1 MKPHMNRAEA
11 IEEWAQDR
19 HDLAAQGLVV
29 PGVTMYLPDEWRQ
42 SEMSIADLA
51 MDAAGTLS
59 TDPNSAL
66 PTILTT
72 TIDPDVIRVVFAPL
86 QMAKILGGER
96 KIGSWT
102 DKQRMFPVVEDFGE
116 VSSYG
121 DYANNG
127 LSGINFNY
135 PWFQSYLFQTMLYYG
150 ELETDVAGLMKI
162 NYVGDL
168 GRSAANILNRY
179 GNLTYAFGV
188 QNLQNYGLLNNPFLS
203 SYITPAVKAWGG
215 TSWFNGT
222 TPAATANEVYNDIL
236 GLVEKLVLQ
245 GNGTIDQDSQF
256 TLAMSPFS
264 QVALGFANSFG
275 VNVRD
280 LLKDNYPNIKIR
292 TAVQYGT
299 TTTQNSQGYSSAG
312 NLMQLIAD
320 EIDGQ
325 KVAYCAFNEKLRAH
339 KIIPKTS
346 SWEQKMT
353 SGTWGTI
360 MRIPMGVVGML
371 GI

>member
-1 MKPHMNRAEA
+1 MKRAEA
-11 IEEWAQDR
+11 IEQWAAVR
-19 HDLAAQGLVV
+19 GVYAANGLIV
-29 PGVTMYLPDEWRQ
+29 PQVTMFLPDEWRE
-42 SEMSIADLA
+42 SEASIEQLA

-59 TDPNSAL
+59 TDPSSAL
-66 PTILTT
+66 PTMLTT
-72 TIDPDVIRVVFAPL
+72 TIDPDVIRIVFAPL

-96 KIGSWT
+96 KVGSWT

-127 LSGINFNY
+127 IAGINFNY

-162 NYVGDL
+162 NYVSDL
-168 GRSAANILNRY
+168 GRAAAMILNRY

-215 TSWFNGT
+215 TSWFNGS

-236 GLVEKLVLQ
+236 ALVEKLVVQ
-245 GNGTIDQDSQF
+245 GNGTIEADSAMV
-256 TLAMSPFS
+256 LAMSPFS
-264 QVALGFANSFG
+264 QVALSFANSFG

-280 LLKDNYPNIKIR
+280 LLKDNYPNLTIR
-292 TAVQYGT
+292 VAVQYGT
-299 TTTQNSQGYSSAG
+299 QTTQNNQGTTGG
-312 NLMQLIAD
+312 NLMQLIAT

-325 KVAYCAFNEKLRAH
+325 QVAYAAFNEKLRAH
-339 KIIPKTS
+339 KIIPKAS

-353 SGTWGTI
+353 SGTWGVI
-360 MRIPMGVVGML
+360 MRIPMGIVGML

>member
-1 MKPHMNRAEA
+1 MNRAEA
-11 IEEWAQDR
+11 VAEWNRDR
-19 HDLAAQGLVV
+19 PGLAAQGLIL
-29 PGVTMYLPDEWRQ
+29 PGVTMYLPDEWKE
-42 SEMSIADLA
+42 SEASIAQIA

-66 PTILTT
+66 PTMLTT

-86 QMAKILGGER
+86 QMAKILGDER
-96 KIGSWT
+96 KVGSWV
-102 DKQRMFPVVEDFGE
+102 DKQRIFPVVEDFGE

-127 LSGINFNY
+127 IVGVNFNY

-150 ELETDVAGLMKI
+150 ELETDIAGLMNI

-168 GRSAANILNRY
+168 GRSAANILNRF

-215 TSWFNGT
+215 TSWFNGGS
-222 TPAATANEVYNDIL
+222 PAATPNEVYNDIL
-236 GLVEKLVLQ
+236 ALIERLILQ
-245 GNGTIDQDSQF
+245 GNGVIDQDSPMV
-256 TLAMSPFS
+256 LAFSPGS
-264 QVALGFANSFG
+264 NVAVGFANSFG
-275 VNVRD
+275 VFVRT
-280 LLKDNYPNIKIR
+280 LLKEGYPNLTIR
-292 TAVQYGT
+292 TAPQYGT
-299 TTTQNSQGYSSAG
+299 QTIQNNQGYSTVG
-312 NLMQLIAD
+312 NLMQLIATQV
-320 EIDGQ
+320 DGQ
-325 KVAYCAFNEKLRAH
+325 QVGYCAFNEKLRAH
-339 KIIPKTS
+339 KIIPKAS

-360 MRIPMGVVGML
+360 IRVPLGIVGML

>member
-1 MKPHMNRAEA
+1 MNRAESVEQWSNLRG
-11 IEEWAQDR
+11 IY
-19 HDLAAQGLVV
+19 AARGLVM
-29 PGVTMYLPDEWRQ
+29 PGVQMFLPDEWKE
-42 SEMSIADLA
+42 SEQSIAELA

-66 PTILTT
+66 PTMLTT

-86 QMAKILGGER
+86 QMAKILGDER
-96 KIGSWT
+96 KVGDWT
-102 DKQRMFPVVEDFGE
+102 SKQRIFPVVEDTGE

-127 LSGINFNY
+127 RAGINFNY
-135 PWFQSYLFQTMLYYG
+135 PWFQSYLFQSIINYG
-150 ELETDVAGLMKI
+150 ELETAMAGLMKI

-168 GRSAANILNRY
+168 GRAAANVLNRY

-215 TSWFNGT
+215 TSWFNGV

-236 GLVEKLVLQ
+236 ALVEKLVLQ
-245 GNGTIDQDSQF
+245 GNGTIDQDSPMV
-256 TLAMSPFS
+256 LAMSPFS

-280 LLKDNYPNIKIR
+280 LLKDNYPNLKIR
-292 TAVQYGT
+292 TAVQYGQQT
-299 TTTQNSQGYSSAG
+299 NQNSQGYSSAG
-312 NLMQLIAD
+312 NLMQLIA
-320 EIDGQ
+320 EEVDGQ
-325 KVAYCAFNEKLRAH
+325 RVAYCAFNEKLRAH
-339 KIIPKTS
+339 KIVPELS
-346 SWEQKMT
+346 SWKQKMT

-360 MRIPMGVVGML
+360 MRIPMGIVGML

>member
-1 MKPHMNRAEA
+1 MNRAEA
-11 IEEWAQDR
+11 VAEWNRDR
-19 HDLAAQGLVV
+19 SALAAQGLIL
-29 PGVTMYLPDEWRQ
+29 PGVTMYLPDEWRE
-42 SEMSIADLA
+42 SDASIQQLA

-66 PTILTT
+66 PVMLTT

-86 QMAKILGGER
+86 DMAKILGER
-96 KIGSWT
+96 KVGTWT
-102 DKQRMFPVVEDFGE
+102 DKQRIFPVVEDFGE

-127 LSGINFNY
+127 ISGINFNY

-150 ELETDVAGLMKI
+150 ELETDIAGLMKI

-168 GRSAANILNRY
+168 GRAAANILNRY

-215 TSWFNGT
+215 TSWFNGN

-236 GLVEKLVLQ
+236 ALVEKLVLQ
-245 GNGTIDQDSQF
+245 GNGTINQKSPM
-256 TLAMSPFS
+256 TLAFSPFS
-264 QVALGFANSFG
+264 EVATNFANSFG
-275 VNVRD
+275 VYVVD
-280 LLKDNYPNIKIR
+280 LLKKGYPNIKIQ
-292 TAVQYGT
+292 TAVQYGQ

-320 EIDGQ
+320 EVEGQ
-325 KVAYCAFNEKLRAH
+325 QVGYAAFNEKLRAH
-339 KIIPKTS
+339 KIIPKAS

-353 SGTWGTI
+353 SGTFGMI
-360 MRIPMGVVGML
+360 LRIPMGVVGML